1 MFFNRLP
8 HVSSLSSLLDVTRLR
23 EIDYFKV
30 LQGDLGFPWQSN
42 KPGVKACQLD
52 LKKKVQN
59 DMFHVLD
66 FYKDGTALFL
76 FAVIFKCHLFCSQFN
91 IPRLDVST
99 LLTNT
104 KSFTSGSSSVWTFA
118 LLHSGAGFI
127 TSSCVVR
134 SASEFWNCTLEPT
147 TSGWKRSGLRIN
159 YSGLLSLAERYM
171 QGEI

>member
-8 HVSSLSSLLDVTRLR
+8 HVSSLSSLLDVTRLS

-30 LQGDLGFPWQSN
+30 LQGDLGSPDNPTNLES
-42 KPGVKACQLD
+42 KPANWIF
-52 LKKKVQN
+52 KKKVQN

-66 FYKDGTALFL
+66 FLKDGTALFL

-104 KSFTSGSSSVWTFA
+104 KSFTSGSSSV
-118 LLHSGAGFI
+118 
-127 TSSCVVR
+127 
-134 SASEFWNCTLEPT
+134 
-147 TSGWKRSGLRIN
+147 
-159 YSGLLSLAERYM
+159 
-171 QGEI
+171 

>member
-1 MFFNRLP
+1 MFP
-8 HVSSLSSLLDVTRLR
+8 VSAVSLTWQDWAKLTILRFYR
-23 EIDYFKV
+23 EISV
-30 LQGDLGFPWQSN
+30 PLTIQQTWSQSL
-42 KPGVKACQLD
+42 PTGS
-52 LKKKVQN
+52 KKKVQN

-66 FYKDGTALFL
+66 FLKDGTALFL

-104 KSFTSGSSSVWTFA
+104 KSFTSGSSSVWT

-147 TSGWKRSGLRIN
+147 TSGWKCSGLRIN
-159 YSGLLSLAERYM
+159 YSGLLSLAERHM